1 MSILYTKFCKTLSI
15 NISVNILRTDKQT
28 DGQRNK
34 QTKNNLV
41 DIKIKK

>member
-1 MSILYTKFCKTLSI
+1 ML
-15 NISVNILRTDKQT
+15 T

-41 DIKIKK
+41 DIKMKNNKRFNTIKPDFLDS

>member
-1 MSILYTKFCKTLSI
+1 ML
-15 NISVNILRTDKQT
+15 T

-41 DIKIKK
+41 DIKMKNNKRLNTMKTRFFRLITH